1 MLHGIVTHSALA
13 KHSSNSNEN
22 EDCFL
27 GIENLPE
34 VQVRDIFECVKCKLT
49 FDEKD
54 IYLQHLFSFHQKTTK
69 RYKLGTPVGEGVIIK
84 DGKYECQFCHKVFE
98 ERRSYNGHVG
108 SHVRNT
114 GKSSSEPAAPVDA
127 SKSSESSLQ
136 EKVPLR
142 PSKKDALTEIAH
154 DSKFETSADI
164 NSDKATANSSAV
176 VLRIEEA
183 QAAASV
189 HEEKSS
195 SDPSEIHAED
205 SVADKTLLED
215 SNYGSQAMMKCD
227 DIPEDTKAWSVNIE
241 MDPPCINDS
250 EPAQA
255 SEMQKYDNSSMKV
268 DHDDGSLKTSE
279 DHLQDTPGL
288 TVEEIMFEGGV
299 SSVPFQFFPPF
310 DSVSNK
316 VSFGCLFVQLYAK
329 IVCISCILAL
339 FQEMLLFV
347 IRKKLKLMKVTC
359 TCFWLITSLYLA
371 LKHILFRGLL
381 KSTDHL

>member
-1 MLHGIVTHSALA
+1 MLQQSACPAAKTDNLSHGIVTNSALA
-13 KHSSNSNEN
+13 KHSPNSNEN

-34 VQVRDIFECVKCKLT
+34 VQVRDIFECFKCKLT

-54 IYLQHLFSFHQKTTK
+54 VYLQHLFSFHQKTTK

-114 GKSSSEPAAPVDA
+114 GKSSSEPAPPVDA
-127 SKSSESSLQ
+127 SMSAESSLQ

-142 PSKKDALTEIAH
+142 PSKMDALTEISH
-154 DSKFETSADI
+154 DSKFETSADVT
-164 NSDKATANSSAV
+164 NDKAMANSSAV

-183 QAAASV
+183 QAATSH
-189 HEEKSS
+189 HEEKSTS
-195 SDPSEIHAED
+195 EPSEIQAED
-205 SVADKTLLED
+205 CVADKTLLED
-215 SNYGSQAMMKCD
+215 SNHGSQAMTKYD
-227 DIPEDTKAWSVNIE
+227 DILEDAKAWGVNIE

-250 EPAQA
+250 EPAQ
-255 SEMQKYDNSSMKV
+255 SCEMQKYENSSLKV
-268 DHDDGSLKTSE
+268 DHDNGSLKTSE
-279 DHLQDTPGL
+279 DHIQDTPGL

-316 VSFGCLFVQLYAK
+316 VSFGCIFEQ
-329 IVCISCILAL
+329 
-339 FQEMLLFV
+339 
-347 IRKKLKLMKVTC
+347 
-359 TCFWLITSLYLA
+359 
-371 LKHILFRGLL
+371 
-381 KSTDHL
+381 